1 MPTERKITDRN
12 GKTKSKWIV
21 YYVGL
26 DGKRNSKSFDQKA
39 KALAFEKQT
48 KDERKDKAPKITKGM
63 LTFGDAVDRFVQDS
77 KIGRDGGEPWK
88 ESTLSIAEQ
97 RFEASFKFL
106 PRDTFLKMVTVATM
120 KDVRRRL
127 QESDYARPTQIG
139 IWNLIKSAFSYAYS
153 EELITSNPV
162 QTLVIRQQK
171 VLEAGE
177 EKFEVFSKEE
187 ATAIVAK
194 AQELSS
200 AANGHTRRAFEFN
213 WLIAPLLFETGM
225 RIAELLALEWINVD
239 FEDQTISIRQTFI
252 KQSRELQKVKAAASH
267 RTLSISTALTE
278 KIRQLKDS
286 RESRFVFETKTKEP
300 LQYRNTLRWWHNLLE
315 KAGVREGG
323 FHKARHYYASRLIE
337 AGVDAKVLTTNLG
350 HADVAFTL
358 QVYGH
363 LFDDRDT
370 REKKRQVA
378 EQLSML
384 AA

>member
-1 MPTERKITDRN
+1 MPSERKTTDRN
-12 GKTKSKWIV
+12 GKAQSKWIV

-48 KDERKDKAPKITKGM
+48 KSDRANKAPKITKGQ
-63 LTFGDAVDRFVQDS
+63 LTYGDLVDRFVQDS
-77 KIGRDGGEPWK
+77 SVGRDGGEPWK
-88 ESTLSIAEQ
+88 ESTLDVAEQ
-97 RFEASFKFL
+97 RFQASYQFL
-106 PRDTFLKMVTVATM
+106 PRDTPLKTVTVAFM
-120 KDVRRRL
+120 KDVRRSL
-127 QESDYARPTQIG
+127 QESTYARTTQIG
-139 IWNLIKSAFSYAYS
+139 VWNLIKSAFNYGYG
-153 EELITSNPV
+153 EELISSNPV
-162 QTLVIRQQK
+162 QTLVIRHQK
-171 VLEAGE
+171 VMEAGE
-177 EKFEVFSKEE
+177 EKFEVFTKEE
-187 ATAIVAK
+187 ASAIVAK
-194 AQELSS
+194 ALELST
-200 AANGHTRRAFEFN
+200 ATNGHTRRAFEFN

-225 RIAELLALEWINVD
+225 RIAELLALEWSNVD
-239 FEDQTISIRQTFI
+239 LEEQTISIRQTFI
-252 KQSRELQKVKAAASH
+252 KQSKELQKVKAAASH
-267 RTLSISTALTE
+267 RTLSISTALCRRL
-278 KIRQLKDS
+278 RQLKER
-286 RESRFVFETKTKEP
+286 RESRFVFETKTKEA
-300 LQYRNTLRWWHNLLE
+300 LQYRNTLRWWHSLLE
-315 KAGVREGG
+315 HAGVREGG